1 MSNKGLLRDN
11 ETVRK
16 FMTAVLLKNYVDDE
30 RAKDALNKGLE
41 CFENCEDC
49 DILSLLMQSVS
60 AEEKKYHMDNLWKA
74 FKKMEEKEGRTPK
87 ELDKNFRELFV
98 DYINEWEVTFEENKW

>member
-16 FMTAVLLKNYVDDE
+16 FMTAVLLKSYVDDE

-49 DILSLLMQSVS
+49 DVLSLLMQSVS
-60 AEEKKYHMDNLWKA
+60 AEEKNVIWIIAGKHSKRWK
-74 FKKMEEKEGRTPK
+74 KKRGVHQ
-87 ELDKNFRELFV
+87 KNWIKISGNCL
-98 DYINEWEVTFEENKW
+98 